1 MLKGCNAFRNICYL
15 DSMRLIWILCLF
27 FLPSSLYAQSLEV
40 DWGNLD
46 RKQGS
51 LIRILPSE
59 GDEFYALRWTGGS
72 LFGHY
77 KVSRHVGKELISSGK
92 LFLYAENSM
101 ATYEGVRVI
110 GDKLV
115 VFLSD
120 KKDGEK
126 ILFMQVY
133 SKDIEPEGDAIRL
146 GSFSLEKG
154 GNKGWFDVKM
164 SSNLKYLG
172 VVWQIPARKDTKDRY
187 GFKVYSRDLE
197 LINDGEYPLPF
208 DPALCEIH
216 SHHIS
221 NNGDYFLAL
230 SELEVTE
237 ERAIRRD
244 KKAFKALHVYHIAE
258 DGLQDLVIDVEDKRV
273 VAMALTSDTND
284 LFTITGV
291 YGDREE
297 AGVQGVFYQRIDL
310 KSGEEVAGGMK
321 DFERSFITQSW
332 SQKELNKARRREAR
346 GRGEPQLY
354 NYQMREA
361 NILDDGT
368 IVGTMEQYFVQIR
381 SSYDSRTG
389 QNTSTYYYYYNDIIV
404 YKIDKNGEFSWF
416 KKIPKYQVS
425 INDGGPFSSFE
436 SVISDG
442 QMHFIFNDNV
452 RNYSES
458 GEFLGPDRLQ
468 VANYS
473 KRKNAVALASLDLDS
488 GEQTRKTF
496 FDRTEVDVLVVPKK
510 FVVDYME
517 GHMILYGVW
526 GRTKEKF
533 GFLKI

>member
-1 MLKGCNAFRNICYL
+1 
-15 DSMRLIWILCLF
+15 MRLVWIFCLL
-27 FLPSSLYAQSLEV
+27 FLPSSLIAQSLEV

-46 RKQGS
+46 RKHGS

-59 GDEFYALRWTGGS
+59 NDEFYALRWTGGS

-77 KVSRHVGKELISSGK
+77 EVSRHDNKELLSRGK
-92 LFLYAENSM
+92 LFLYAENSI
-101 ATYEGVRVI
+101 ATFEGVRVI

-133 SKDIEPEGDAIRL
+133 DKEIKPNGDAIRL

-164 SSNLKYLG
+164 SSNLQFLG
-172 VVWQIPARKDTKDRY
+172 VVWQIPGRKDANDRY
-187 GFKVYSRDLE
+187 GFKVYSKDLE
-197 LINDGEYPLPF
+197 LIHDGEYPLPF
-208 DPALCEIH
+208 DPELCEIH

-230 SELEVTE
+230 SELEITE
-237 ERAIRRD
+237 ERTFRRD
-244 KKAFKALHVYHIAE
+244 RKAFKALHVYHIAE
-258 DGLQDLVIDVEDKRV
+258 DGLQDLVIDVDEKRV

-284 LFTITGV
+284 VFTITGV
-291 YGDREE
+291 YGDKEE
-297 AGVQGVFYQRIDL
+297 PGVQGVFYQRIDL
-310 KSGEEVAGGMK
+310 KTANEIASGME

-332 SQKELNKARRREAR
+332 SQRELNRANRREAR
-346 GRGEPQLY
+346 GKGEPQLY

-368 IVGTMEQYFVQIR
+368 IVGTMEQYYVQVR

-389 QNTSTYYYYYNDIIV
+389 QSTNTYYYYYNDIIV
-404 YKIDKNGEFSWF
+404 YKIDKNGDFSWF

-425 INDGGPFSSFE
+425 MNDGGPFSSFE
-436 SVISDG
+436 SVVSNGKI
-442 QMHFIFNDNV
+442 HFIFNDNV

-458 GEFLGPDRLQ
+458 GEFLESDGLQ

-473 KRKNAVALASLDLDS
+473 KRKNVVALASIDLENGQQS
-488 GEQTRKTF
+488 RKNF
-496 FDRTEVDVLVVPKK
+496 FDRSEVDVLVIPKK
-510 FVVDYME
+510 FVVDYHE
-517 GHMILYGVW
+517 DRMILYGIW

-533 GFLKI
+533 GFVKI

>member
-1 MLKGCNAFRNICYL
+1 MRAF
-15 DSMRLIWILCLF
+15 WIFFLLF
-27 FLPSSLYAQSLEV
+27 FPSGLWAQSFEV

-46 RKQGS
+46 RKHGS
-51 LIRILPSE
+51 LIEILPSE
-59 GDEFYALRWTGGS
+59 NDEFYALRWTGGS
-72 LFGHY
+72 LLGRY
-77 KVSRHVGKELISSGK
+77 EVSRHVGKELVSRGK
-92 LFLYAENSM
+92 LYLYAENSI

-133 SKDIEPEGDAIRL
+133 NKEIEPEGDAVRL
-146 GSFSLEKG
+146 GSFSLERG

-164 SSNLKYLG
+164 SSNLQYLG

-197 LINDGEYPLPF
+197 LIHEGEYPLPF
-208 DPALCEIH
+208 DPELCEIY

-230 SELEVTE
+230 SELEITE

-244 KKAFKALHVYHIAE
+244 KKAFKALHIYHIAE
-258 DGLQDLVIDVEDKRV
+258 DGLQDLVIDVDEKRV

-284 LFTITGV
+284 IFTITGV

-297 AGVQGVFYQRIDL
+297 PGVQGVFYQRIDL
-310 KSGEEVAGGMK
+310 KTGDKVAEGMK

-332 SQKELNKARRREAR
+332 SQRELNRARRREAR

-368 IVGTMEQYFVQIR
+368 IVGTMEQYYVQVR

-389 QNTSTYYYYYNDIIV
+389 QSTNTYYYYYNDIIV
-404 YKIDKNGEFSWF
+404 YKIDKDGSFSWF
-416 KKIPKYQVS
+416 QKVPKYQVS

-436 SVISDG
+436 SVISG
-442 QMHFIFNDNV
+442 GEIHFIFNDNV

-458 GEFLGPDRLQ
+458 GEFLGADNLQ

-473 KRKNAVALASLDLDS
+473 KRKNVVALASMDLQT
-488 GEQTRKTF
+488 GEQNRKTF
-496 FDRTEVDVLVVPKK
+496 FDRSEVDVLAVPKK
-510 FVVDYME
+510 FVVDYTE
-517 GHMILYGVW
+517 GRMILYGVW